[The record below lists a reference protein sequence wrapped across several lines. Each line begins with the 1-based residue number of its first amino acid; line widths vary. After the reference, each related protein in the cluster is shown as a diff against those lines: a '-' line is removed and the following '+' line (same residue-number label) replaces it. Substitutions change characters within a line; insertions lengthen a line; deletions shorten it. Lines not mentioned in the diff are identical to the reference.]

1 MASSSFHGYRLF
13 SLLALLAFFGV
24 VGLAE
29 QSFAQS
35 VVSDDETPD
44 ETPGDD
50 DDDETPDETPGDD
63 DDDETPDETP
73 GDDDDDD
80 DDDHGTQRASSAF
93 SLGMDFGVGIPQTS
107 KLLGPGAGA
116 AYSISYRVRNWGIEL
131 RLSESY
137 DLSTTSDLG
146 ARLDGQLRSN
156 SMNVFRE
163 FDSALH
169 PRIGVGVSQLSTS
182 VIIVDDENN
191 VVAEDLAGIGVVVS
205 GEITHAIRPGIHFVL
220 NARAHFARWENVP
233 ALAIDNVVD
242 GAIEEKSDPSLGNPI
257 SISLGF
263 RLVLR

>member
-13 SLLALLAFFGV
+13 PLLALLALLGV

-29 QSFAQS
+29 QSFAQRA
-35 VVSDDETPD
+35 VS
-44 ETPGDD
+44 
-50 DDDETPDETPGDD
+50 DDETPDETPGDD

-80 DDDHGTQRASSAF
+80 DDHGTRRASSAF
-93 SLGMDFGVGIPQTS
+93 SLGMDFGVGFPQTS

-131 RLSESY
+131 RLAESY
-137 DLSTTSDLG
+137 DLSTMSELG

-182 VIIVDDENN
+182 VIIVDDESN

-205 GEITHAIRPGIHFVL
+205 GELAHAVRPGIHFVL
-220 NARAHFARWENVP
+220 NVRAHFARWENVP
-233 ALAIDNVVD
+233 ALVINDVVD
-242 GAIEEKSDPSLGNPI
+242 GVIEEGSDPSLGIPI

-263 RLVLR
+263 RLVL